1 MGKKIPEKA
10 RKVSKSEKMNDYDE
24 KRGVVGWETWDL
36 SGLMGRCGQASSD
49 PNTREV
55 GGTYKAVY

>member
-24 KRGVVGWETWDL
+24 KRGVVGWET
-36 SGLMGRCGQASSD
+36 
-49 PNTREV
+49 
-55 GGTYKAVY
+55 